1 MSVPIY
7 GVNPS
12 STIDLLK
19 ERALR
24 LKEGQPFS
32 DGRKVVRV
40 APSAEVVT
48 PPGAEEVDLRGAYV
62 TPGLIDV
69 HSHLGVFASPEVV
82 GTDDG
87 NEATAPITAEVSAE
101 HSFWPQDPQLRRA
114 IAGGPE
120 GGLLSRKAHERART
134 ILLKNR
140 ATLEA
145 IAAALIHEES
155 LDRAHLLAIP
165 RLEREDFDRLYELKP
180 FYVRKSDAQI
190 AWDRRRRAG

>member
-1 MSVPIY
+1 V
-7 GVNPS
+7 
-12 STIDLLK
+12 
-19 ERALR
+19 LR
-24 LKEGQPFS
+24 HGTVLPASAPAIQDGAVLFSEG
-32 DGRKVVRV
+32 KVVRV

-114 IAGGPE
+114 IAGGVTSILVLPGSANVI
-120 GGLLSRKAHERART
+120 GGRGFPVKLYRGMA
-134 ILLKNR
+134 
-140 ATLEA
+140 EA
-145 IAAALIHEES
+145 
-155 LDRAHLLAIP
+155 
-165 RLEREDFDRLYELKP
+165 
-180 FYVRKSDAQI
+180 
-190 AWDRRRRAG
+190 